1 MWSLIGTAGT
11 VALIGA
17 GLLAR
22 SSYERSCLVTDEFEI
37 RSPKLED
44 ICATS

>member
-22 SSYERSCLVTDEFEI
+22 SSYVY
-37 RSPKLED
+37 D
-44 ICATS
+44 IVKGWV